1 MKITCI
7 GTGFVGVVTTA
18 VLAKLGN
25 KVIGLDIDEA
35 KIAKLKEGVVPFF
48 EPGLSELLIDTQK
61 SGNLKIGRAHV

>member
-48 EPGLSELLIDTQK
+48 EPGLS
-61 SGNLKIGRAHV
+61 